1 MYFFSRILWYLGTK
15 KVLTNDTLG
24 DLRIFQLFEENIE
37 MLFLNSNHTLPP
49 VDQKD
54 PIPSELKFIFSR
66 RRLANGHQNKVEEN
80 IFINVSTA

>member
-1 MYFFSRILWYLGTK
+1 MYFFSRILRYLGTK

-24 DLRIFQLFEENIE
+24 DPRIFQLFEENIE

-54 PIPSELKFIFSR
+54 SIPSELKFIFSR